1 MVGFELRCQHRT
13 EPVIGDRPDKRHRR
27 AQPSAGSR
35 CVKRCSTELGI
46 HRAIEFDY
54 EVNKCF
60 SDHDD
65 HGDILTDPNRQ
76 IVNLGDRPLSQLSRV
91 EHANGLN
98 RKSVV
103 RRPMRVR
110 TTLGPKPYR
119 RFSPAVITYIVTR
132 DPRWGRLSDVT
143 ETATETASGYELA
156 DRFRLEQGR
165 VFLSGVQAVARL
177 PVDQIRLD
185 RRNGLNTAAFIS
197 GYQGSPVGMFSEE
210 VARAHA
216 TVPDLPIINRPGVN
230 EELAATAVMGS
241 QLAVTLDDCKFD
253 GILGIWYGKGP
264 GIDRAGDAI
273 RHAVFAGTAPL
284 GGVVAV
290 VGDDPAAKS
299 STLPSSSD
307 ATMVDLHM
315 PLFFPGDPQ
324 EALDLPRHGVAL
336 SRACGLW
343 AGIKLTT
350 PVADG
355 TGTVDVDPDRVQPV
369 VPTVEFDGKLFRPHP
384 NGRLITPYT
393 VDMEREFHEVRLELA
408 RQYGA
413 LNHLNRVTVRSADDW
428 IGIAACG
435 HTYHEVREAL
445 QLLGFADDDGLRS
458 AGIRL
463 FQLLMPIPLD
473 RHDVRE
479 FAAGLSEVLVIEEKN
494 ATLEVLVRDAL
505 YDVAERPR
513 VWGKRDEDGRVI
525 VPFDGVLDAD
535 HLLPAVR
542 HHLSKRLADRLI
554 PERPKLDKQL
564 IPLSV
569 NRAPYFCSG
578 CPHNTSTRVEPGTLV
593 GGGIGCHSMV
603 AFMEPERVGELV
615 GLTCMGNEG
624 AQWIGMAPFVE
635 RRHLVQNLGD
645 GTFFHSGS
653 LAIRAAIAAGV
664 NITYKLLHNGTVA
677 MTGGQD
683 PQGASDVPEIATM
696 LIAEGVQRIIITADD
711 TDRFNGVVMPA
722 NVDVWDRSRVA
733 EAQRLLAEIPGT
745 TVMIHDQAC
754 AAENRRSRSRGTLA
768 TPRFRVV
775 INERICE
782 GCGDCGDQSNC
793 LSVQPID
800 TPYGRKTAIHQNS
813 CNFDF
818 SCMKGDCPAFATVS
832 VETNPGPKKRKQVPA
847 PELSTL
853 TDPIAI
859 VDPDRFTVRLSGIGG
874 TGVVTVSQVIGTA
887 AMLDGFH
894 VRGLDQTGLSQKAGP
909 VSSDVRVSRHAPESS
924 NHASA
929 AGIDCLL
936 AFDMLAAASDS
947 HRAGAAAGRTVVIG
961 SVDVVPTGSMI
972 TNPGTMLYPEHDVL
986 LGRLDHVSRPEV
998 NRYLDAAA
1006 ICRGL
1011 FGGST
1016 AANILAM
1023 GVAVQIGAIPIRPTT
1038 IERAIELNG
1047 VAVQQNV
1054 AAFRFGR
1061 QWAIHSAGVE
1071 AAAGIEVAHVET
1083 LDEVID
1089 RLAADLADFQNRSY
1103 SRRYL
1108 ATIDKVRSTG
1118 SAELIEAVARNLH
1131 KLMAYKDEY
1140 EVARLALLDESQRR
1154 YEAVGGTD
1162 TTVTYHLHPP
1172 MLRSIGLDRK
1182 LKFRRTGAPAFATL
1196 RSMKR
1201 LRGTVADPFRW
1212 AGVRKIERAMIP
1224 EYEQAIETVLARLTP
1239 ENLPAA
1245 IAIAR
1250 LPDQV
1255 RGYEHIKLRRATAY
1269 RAELAARL
1277 AAF

>member
-1 MVGFELRCQHRT
+1 MGQTDVVTDTAREA
-13 EPVIGDRPDKRHRR
+13 EP
-27 AQPSAGSR
+27 
-35 CVKRCSTELGI
+35 E
-46 HRAIEFDY
+46 
-54 EVNKCF
+54 
-60 SDHDD
+60 
-65 HGDILTDPNRQ
+65 
-76 IVNLGDRPLSQLSRV
+76 
-91 EHANGLN
+91 
-98 RKSVV
+98 
-103 RRPMRVR
+103 
-110 TTLGPKPYR
+110 
-119 RFSPAVITYIVTR
+119 
-132 DPRWGRLSDVT
+132 
-143 ETATETASGYELA
+143 YELA
-156 DRFRLEQGR
+156 DRFRQEQGR
-165 VFLSGVQAVARL
+165 VFLSGLQAVVRL

-210 VARAHA
+210 VARAHS
-216 TVPDLPIINRPGVN
+216 TVPDLPIVNQPGVN

-241 QLAVTLDDCKFD
+241 QLAVTLDDCRFD

-315 PLFFPGDPQ
+315 PLLFPGDPQ
-324 EALDLPRHGVAL
+324 EALDLPRHAVAL

-355 TGTVDVDPDRVQPV
+355 TGTVDVHPARVEPV
-369 VPTVEFDGKLFRPHP
+369 IPTVVFDGKLFRPNP

-413 LNHLNRVTVRSADDW
+413 LNGLNRVTVRSADDW
-428 IGIAACG
+428 IGIAASG

-445 QLLGFADDDGLRS
+445 QLLGFADDDALRS

-473 RHDVRE
+473 RHDVRQ
-479 FAAGLSEVLVIEEKN
+479 FATGLSDVLVIEEKN

-513 VWGKRDEDGRVI
+513 VWGKRDEEGRVI
-525 VPFDGVLDAD
+525 VPFDGLLEAD
-535 HLLPAVR
+535 RLLPAIR
-542 HHLSKRLADRLI
+542 HHLSKRLADRLA
-554 PERPKLDKQL
+554 PERPELNKHL

-578 CPHNTSTRVEPGTLV
+578 CPHNTSTRVAPGTLV

-683 PQGASDVPEIATM
+683 PQGASDVPEIAAM
-696 LIAEGVQRIIITADD
+696 LIAEGVKRIIITADD
-711 TDRFNGVVMPA
+711 PDRFDGVEMPL

-733 EAQRLLAEIPGT
+733 EAQRVLAEILGT

-768 TPRFRVV
+768 MPKFRVV

-793 LSVQPID
+793 LSVQPIE

-832 VETNPGPKKRKQVPA
+832 VDPSAGSKKRTQVPA

-853 TDPIAI
+853 LDPIAI

-909 VSSDVRVSRHAPESS
+909 VSSDVRVSRHAPEAS
-924 NHASA
+924 NHANA

-947 HRAGAAAGRTVVIG
+947 HRAGASAGRTVVIG
-961 SVDVVPTGSMI
+961 SVDVVPTGAMI
-972 TNPGTMLYPEHDVL
+972 TNPGTMLYPERGVL
-986 LGRLDHVSRPEV
+986 RGRLDGVSRPEA

-1016 AANILAM
+1016 AANILTM
-1023 GVAVQIGAIPIRPTT
+1023 GVAVQVGAIPIRPAT

-1054 AAFRFGR
+1054 TAFRFGR
-1061 QWAIHSAGVE
+1061 RWAIDPTGVE
-1071 AAAGIEVAHVET
+1071 AAAGLSEAHIET

-1089 RLAADLADFQNRSY
+1089 RLAADLADFQNNAY

-1108 ATIDKVRSTG
+1108 ATIAKVRTTE
-1118 SAELIEAVARNLH
+1118 SAMLIDAVARNLH

-1154 YEAVGGTD
+1154 YAAVGGAATK
-1162 TTVTYHLHPP
+1162 VTYHLHPP
-1172 MLRSIGLDRK
+1172 MMRSMGLNRK
-1182 LKFRRTGAPAFATL
+1182 LKFRRTGTLTFVAL
-1196 RSMKR
+1196 RSVKSV
-1201 LRGTVADPFRW
+1201 RGTIADPFRW
-1212 AGVRKIERAMIP
+1212 AQVRRAERAMMP
-1224 EYEQAIETVLARLTP
+1224 EYEQAIATVLSRLTP
-1239 ENLPAA
+1239 DNLGQA
-1245 IAIAR
+1245 IEIAS

-1255 RGYEHIKLRRATAY
+1255 RGYEHIKLRRAKAY